1 MGHDGLVMTPP
12 MAPPRPRAQS
22 DVTPTAGHI
31 CDDVNGLVKISFA
44 SILFFIEQS
53 MCVIYLSGKE
63 GSLK

>member
-1 MGHDGLVMTPP
+1 

-22 DVTPTAGHI
+22 DVTPSAGHI